1 MTGQAKN
8 TAYELSNTA
17 EFAQIDPKKS
27 ASRRNAIGDFL
38 ARHRSLVLSLSSVIS
53 VLVIWY
59 LITALKIVPSLFLPA
74 HKRYGRSFLKSVN
87 KAL

>member
-38 ARHRSLVLSLSSVIS
+38 ARHRSLVLSFRVLSVC
-53 VLVIWY
+53 W
-59 LITALKIVPSLFLPA
+59 
-74 HKRYGRSFLKSVN
+74 
-87 KAL
+87 

>member
-59 LITALKIVPSLFLPA
+59 LITALKVVPSLFLPSPQA
-74 HKRYGRSFLKSVN
+74 VWQKFLEP
-87 KAL
+87 